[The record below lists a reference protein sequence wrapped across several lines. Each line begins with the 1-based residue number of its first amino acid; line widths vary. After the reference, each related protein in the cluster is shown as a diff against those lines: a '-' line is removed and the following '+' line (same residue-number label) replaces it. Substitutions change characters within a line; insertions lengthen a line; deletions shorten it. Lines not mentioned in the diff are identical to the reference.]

1 MENRQI
7 EWVFFCF
14 PLEAFISIPTKVSY
28 QKFVDDLGI
37 RSHLHPTI
45 NDIFTMSMEL
55 EMSKIRPLH
64 DNVVIRRVEKE
75 TKTAGGLILSTSAAE
90 QPAQGEIL
98 AVGNGKITDNGVR
111 ALDVKVGDNVLF
123 GAYAGTKVKVDGE
136 ELLVMKES
144 DILAVLEG

>member
-1 MENRQI
+1 M
-7 EWVFFCF
+7 FA
-14 PLEAFISIPTKVSY
+14 LEAFYSIPTKVSY
-28 QKFVDDLGI
+28 QNFVDDLGI
-37 RSHLHPTI
+37 RSHLHI
-45 NDIFTMSMEL
+45 VNNGILKMSMEQ
-55 EMSKIRPLH
+55 EKSKIRPLH

-90 QPAQGEIL
+90 QPAQGQII

-123 GAYAGTKVKVDGE
+123 GAYAGTKVKVEGE

>member
-1 MENRQI
+1 M
-7 EWVFFCF
+7 FA
-14 PLEAFISIPTKVSY
+14 LEAFYSIPTKVSY
-28 QKFVDDLGI
+28 QNFVDDLGI
-37 RSHLHPTI
+37 RSHLHIVI
-45 NDIFTMSMEL
+45 NDILKMSMEL

-90 QPAQGEIL
+90 QPAQGEII

-123 GAYAGTKVKVDGE
+123 GAYAGTKVKVEGE

>member
-1 MENRQI
+1 M
-7 EWVFFCF
+7 FA
-14 PLEAFISIPTKVSY
+14 LEAFYSIPTKVSY
-28 QKFVDDLGI
+28 QNFVDDLGI
-37 RSHLHPTI
+37 RSHLHI
-45 NDIFTMSMEL
+45 VNNDILKMSMEL

-90 QPAQGEIL
+90 QPAQGEII

-123 GAYAGTKVKVDGE
+123 DAYASTKVKIKGE

>member
-1 MENRQI
+1 M
-7 EWVFFCF
+7 FA
-14 PLEAFISIPTKVSY
+14 LEAFYSIPTKVSY
-28 QKFVDDLGI
+28 QNFVDDLGI
-37 RSHLHPTI
+37 RSHLHI
-45 NDIFTMSMEL
+45 VNNGILKMSMEL

-90 QPAQGEIL
+90 QPAQGEII
-98 AVGNGKITDNGVR
+98 AVGNGKITDNGIR

-123 GAYAGTKVKVDGE
+123 GAYAGTKVKVEGE

>member
-1 MENRQI
+1 M
-7 EWVFFCF
+7 FAF
-14 PLEAFISIPTKVSY
+14 EAFYSIPTKVSY
-28 QKFVDDLGI
+28 QNFVDDLGI
-37 RSHLHPTI
+37 RSHLHI
-45 NDIFTMSMEL
+45 VNNGILKMSMEQ

-90 QPAQGEIL
+90 QPAQGEII

-123 GAYAGTKVKVDGE
+123 GAYAGTKVKVEGE

>member
-1 MENRQI
+1 
-7 EWVFFCF
+7 
-14 PLEAFISIPTKVSY
+14 VSY
-28 QKFVDDLGI
+28 QNFVDDLGI
-37 RSHLHPTI
+37 RSHLHI
-45 NDIFTMSMEL
+45 VNNGILKMSMEQ

-90 QPAQGEIL
+90 QPAQGEII

-123 GAYAGTKVKVDGE
+123 GAYAGTKVKVEGE

>member
-1 MENRQI
+1 M
-7 EWVFFCF
+7 FA
-14 PLEAFISIPTKVSY
+14 LEAFYSIPTKVSY
-28 QKFVDDLGI
+28 QNFVDDLGI
-37 RSHLHPTI
+37 RSHLHI
-45 NDIFTMSMEL
+45 VNNGILKMSMEQ

-75 TKTAGGLILSTSAAE
+75 TKTSGGLILSTSAAE
-90 QPAQGEIL
+90 QPAQGEII

-123 GAYAGTKVKVDGE
+123 GAYAGTKVKVEGE

>member
-1 MENRQI
+1 
-7 EWVFFCF
+7 VFA
-14 PLEAFISIPTKVSY
+14 LEAFYSIPTKVSY
-28 QKFVDDLGI
+28 QNFVDDLGI
-37 RSHLHPTI
+37 RSHLHI
-45 NDIFTMSMEL
+45 VNNGILKMSMEL

-90 QPAQGEIL
+90 QPAQGEII
-98 AVGNGKITDNGVR
+98 AVGNGKITDNGIR

-123 GAYAGTKVKVDGE
+123 GAYAGTKVKVEGE

>member
-1 MENRQI
+1 
-7 EWVFFCF
+7 
-14 PLEAFISIPTKVSY
+14 LSY
-28 QKFVDDLGI
+28 QNFVDDLGI
-37 RSHLHPTI
+37 RSHLHI
-45 NDIFTMSMEL
+45 VNNGILKMSMEQ

-90 QPAQGEIL
+90 QPAQGEII

-123 GAYAGTKVKVDGE
+123 GAYAGTKVKVEGE

>member
-1 MENRQI
+1 
-7 EWVFFCF
+7 VFA
-14 PLEAFISIPTKVSY
+14 LEAFYSIPTKVSY
-28 QKFVDDLGI
+28 QNFVDDLGI
-37 RSHLHPTI
+37 RSHLHI
-45 NDIFTMSMEL
+45 VNNGILKMSMEL

-90 QPAQGEIL
+90 QPAQGEII

-123 GAYAGTKVKVDGE
+123 GAYAGTKVKVEGE

>member
-1 MENRQI
+1 
-7 EWVFFCF
+7 VFA
-14 PLEAFISIPTKVSY
+14 LEAFYSIPTKVSY
-28 QKFVDDLGI
+28 QNFVDDLGI
-37 RSHLHPTI
+37 RSHLHI
-45 NDIFTMSMEL
+45 VNNGILKMSMEL

-90 QPAQGEIL
+90 QPAQGEII
-98 AVGNGKITDNGVR
+98 AVGNGKITDSGVR

-123 GAYAGTKVKVDGE
+123 GAYAGTKVKVEGE

>member
-1 MENRQI
+1 M
-7 EWVFFCF
+7 FA
-14 PLEAFISIPTKVSY
+14 LEAFYSIPTKVSY
-28 QKFVDDLGI
+28 QNFVDDLGI
-37 RSHLHPTI
+37 RSHLHI
-45 NDIFTMSMEL
+45 VNNGILKMSMEQ

-90 QPAQGEIL
+90 QPAQGEII

-111 ALDVKVGDNVLF
+111 ALDVKVGDKVLF
-123 GAYAGTKVKVDGE
+123 GTYAGTTVKVDGE
-136 ELLVMKES
+136 ELLIMKES

>member
-1 MENRQI
+1 M
-7 EWVFFCF
+7 FA
-14 PLEAFISIPTKVSY
+14 LEAFYSIPTKVSY
-28 QKFVDDLGI
+28 QNFVDDLGI
-37 RSHLHPTI
+37 RSHLHI
-45 NDIFTMSMEL
+45 VNNGILKMSMEQ

-90 QPAQGEIL
+90 QPAQGEII

-123 GAYAGTKVKVDGE
+123 GAYAGTKVKVEGE

>member
-1 MENRQI
+1 M
-7 EWVFFCF
+7 FA
-14 PLEAFISIPTKVSY
+14 LEAFYSIPTKVTY
-28 QKFVDDLGI
+28 QNFVDDLGI
-37 RSHLHPTI
+37 RSHLHI
-45 NDIFTMSMEL
+45 VNNGILKMSMEL

-90 QPAQGEIL
+90 QPAQGEII
-98 AVGNGKITDNGVR
+98 AVGNGKITDNGIR

-123 GAYAGTKVKVDGE
+123 GAYAGTKVKVEGE

>member
-1 MENRQI
+1 M
-7 EWVFFCF
+7 FA
-14 PLEAFISIPTKVSY
+14 LEAFYSIPTKVSY
-28 QKFVDDLGI
+28 QNFVDDLGI
-37 RSHLHPTI
+37 RSDLHI
-45 NDIFTMSMEL
+45 VNNGILKMSMEQ

-90 QPAQGEIL
+90 QPAQGEII

-123 GAYAGTKVKVDGE
+123 GAYAGTKVKVEGE

>member
-1 MENRQI
+1 M
-7 EWVFFCF
+7 FA
-14 PLEAFISIPTKVSY
+14 LEAFYSIPTKVSY
-28 QKFVDDLGI
+28 QNFVDDLGI
-37 RSHLHPTI
+37 RSHLHI
-45 NDIFTMSMEL
+45 VNNGILKMSMEQ

-75 TKTAGGLILSTSAAE
+75 TKTAGGLILSTSPAE
-90 QPAQGEIL
+90 QPAQGENI

-123 GAYAGTKVKVDGE
+123 GAYAGTKVKVEGE

>member
-1 MENRQI
+1 M
-7 EWVFFCF
+7 FA
-14 PLEAFISIPTKVSY
+14 LEAFYSIPTKVSY
-28 QKFVDDLGI
+28 QNFVDDLGI
-37 RSHLHPTI
+37 RSHLHI
-45 NDIFTMSMEL
+45 VNNGILKMSMEQ

-90 QPAQGEIL
+90 QPAQGEII
-98 AVGNGKITDNGVR
+98 AVGNGKITDNGIR

-123 GAYAGTKVKVDGE
+123 GAYAGTKVKVEGE

>member
-1 MENRQI
+1 M
-7 EWVFFCF
+7 FA
-14 PLEAFISIPTKVSY
+14 LEAFYSIPTKVSY
-28 QKFVDDLGI
+28 QNFVDDLGI
-37 RSHLHPTI
+37 RSHLHI
-45 NDIFTMSMEL
+45 VNNDILKMSMEQ

-90 QPAQGEIL
+90 QPAQGEII

-123 GAYAGTKVKVDGE
+123 GAYAGTKVKVEGE

>member
-1 MENRQI
+1 
-7 EWVFFCF
+7 VFA
-14 PLEAFISIPTKVSY
+14 LEAFYSIPTKVSY
-28 QKFVDDLGI
+28 QNFVDDLGI
-37 RSHLHPTI
+37 RSHLHI
-45 NDIFTMSMEL
+45 VNNGILKMSMEQ

-90 QPAQGEIL
+90 QPAQGEII

-123 GAYAGTKVKVDGE
+123 GAYAGTKVKVEGE

>member
-1 MENRQI
+1 M
-7 EWVFFCF
+7 FA
-14 PLEAFISIPTKVSY
+14 LEALFSIPTKVSY
-28 QKFVDDLGI
+28 QNFVDDLGI
-37 RSHLHPTI
+37 RSHLHI
-45 NDIFTMSMEL
+45 VNNGILKMSMEQ

-90 QPAQGEIL
+90 QPAQGEII

-123 GAYAGTKVKVDGE
+123 GAYAGTKVKVEGE

>member
-1 MENRQI
+1 M
-7 EWVFFCF
+7 FA
-14 PLEAFISIPTKVSY
+14 LEAFYSIPTKVSY
-28 QKFVDDLGI
+28 QNFVDDLGI
-37 RSHLHPTI
+37 RSHLHI
-45 NDIFTMSMEL
+45 VNNGILKMSMEL

-90 QPAQGEIL
+90 QPAQGEII

-123 GAYAGTKVKVDGE
+123 GAYAGTKVKVEGE

>member
-1 MENRQI
+1 MKKI
-7 EWVFFCF
+7 
-14 PLEAFISIPTKVSY
+14 II
-28 QKFVDDLGI
+28 I
-37 RSHLHPTI
+37 I
-45 NDIFTMSMEL
+45 IFTIIFGGWTVNFEQTKL
-55 EMSKIRPLH
+55 
-64 DNVVIRRVEKE
+64 EKE

-90 QPAQGEIL
+90 QPAQGEII

-123 GAYAGTKVKVDGE
+123 GAYAGTKVKVEGE

>member
-1 MENRQI
+1 M
-7 EWVFFCF
+7 FA
-14 PLEAFISIPTKVSY
+14 LEAFYSIPTKVSY
-28 QKFVDDLGI
+28 QNFVDDLGI
-37 RSHLHPTI
+37 RSHLHI
-45 NDIFTMSMEL
+45 VNNDILKMSMEL

-90 QPAQGEIL
+90 QPAQGEII

-123 GAYAGTKVKVDGE
+123 GAYAGTKVKVEGE